1 MTKKQPTPA
10 AVPEMPP
17 KVQASDLKW
26 PETGTWATDKL
37 REKGILDAHT
47 LTFYY
52 VAGGDINGWVIA
64 TLDISKGKRGNADR
78 TYGITL
84 EGKVCRVGNG
94 PHVKKE
100 VVVHLS
106 TKNWDRLLPYVEL
119 YVKGLEQ
126 AGQIRDRISTRR
138 AQGQINRA
146 NGLTSWR
153 W

>member
-1 MTKKQPTPA
+1 MNKKQPAPA
-10 AVPEMPP
+10 AVPDMPP
-17 KVQASDLKW
+17 KVQARDLKW

-52 VAGGDINGWVIA
+52 VTGDMGWVIA

-84 EGKVCRVGNG
+84 DGKVVRVGNG

-100 VVVHLS
+100 VQVHLS
-106 TKNWDRLLPYVEL
+106 TENWERLLPYVEL
-119 YVKGLEQ
+119 YLKGLEQ

-146 NGLTSWR
+146 NGLRSWS